1 MGPPVR
7 QRYNSKARQST
18 LGGSSHK
25 KRRRSTNAPSNGE
38 TEYAS
43 DNDPAPLDMIM
54 PGQREAEREQR
65 MAVMRQELVDQGEQ
79 LSSKKRKRLDAFIV
93 SHTQTPHKAT

>member
-25 KRRRSTNAPSNGE
+25 KRRRSTNAPSNVE

-43 DNDPAPLDMIM
+43 DSAPAPLDMIM

-65 MAVMRQELVDQGEQ
+65 MAALRQELVDQGEQ

-93 SHTQTPHKAT
+93 SHS